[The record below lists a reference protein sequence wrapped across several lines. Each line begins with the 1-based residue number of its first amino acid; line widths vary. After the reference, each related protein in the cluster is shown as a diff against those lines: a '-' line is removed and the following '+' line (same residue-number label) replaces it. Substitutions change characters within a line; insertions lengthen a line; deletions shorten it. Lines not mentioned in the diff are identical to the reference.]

1 MGHPGTLHRPR
12 EWQRVL
18 APLDLQSREYGSETV
33 PDFFTEDLGSPE
45 RVDANRQVYGRHNNI
60 PELTSSL
67 DTNDPKKM
75 W

>member
-1 MGHPGTLHRPR
+1 LVTPVLYTARVSGN
-12 EWQRVL
+12 VL

-33 PDFFTEDLGSPE
+33 PDFFTEDLRSPE
-45 RVDANRQVYGRHNNI
+45 RVDANRQVYGRNNNI